1 MHEHLLMRELIVAE
15 AVYWVEGG
23 RFKADKESNYG

>member
-1 MHEHLLMRELIVAE
+1 MRELIVAE
-15 AVYWVEGG
+15 AVYWFEGG